1 MRFFENW
8 GGFIWEYNSFGDY
21 LKALVGRL
29 LGVVI
34 AIGILFMTGIALIII
49 SILAFCGVV

>member
-21 LKALVGRL
+21 IKALLGRL
-29 LGVVI
+29 IGGNYRYRVLFLLGCF
-34 AIGILFMTGIALIII
+34 LFLYGQEP
-49 SILAFCGVV
+49 

>member
-21 LKALVGRL
+21 LKALLGRL
-29 LGVVI
+29 LGAI
-34 AIGILFMTGIALIII
+34 IGIGIIFLIFLF
-49 SILAFCGVV
+49 FYWCGKAN